1 MSEIRKD
8 GGAFVGYEYKEIDAS
23 GERAA
28 FYLDCYE
35 NFGWVLDERTQEAGP
50 ASKGRLLLKRERKIM
65 NKAEL
70 TRLQRHFE
78 TCVDEIGAL
87 ERSKASNAT
96 IWAIV
101 VGLIG
106 TAFMAGATFAVTH
119 VPPRYVLCTVLAV
132 PGFIGWALP
141 YFLYQKLAAKRAK
154 VVTELVERKYDEI
167 YEICEKGNSLLN

>member
-8 GGAFVGYEYKEIDAS
+8 GRQFVGCEYKEIAAS

-35 NFGWVLDERTQEAGP
+35 SFGWVLDERAQETGA
-50 ASKGRLLLKRERKIM
+50 AKGKLVLKRERKIM
-65 NKAEL
+65 NKMEL

-78 TCVDEIGAL
+78 ACVEEIRAL
-87 ERSKASNAT
+87 EKSKTSNAT

-106 TAFMAGATFAVTH
+106 TAFLAGATFAATH
-119 VPPRYVLCTVLAV
+119 EPPRYVLCAILAL

-141 YFLYQKLAAKRAK
+141 YFIYRKLAARRSK
-154 VVTELVERKYDEI
+154 VVAELVEQKYDEI
-167 YEICEKGNSLLN
+167 YEICEQGNKLLN

>member
-35 NFGWVLDERTQEAGP
+35 NFGWVLDERTQETGP
-50 ASKGRLLLKRERKIM
+50 KGRLLLKRERKIM

-78 TCVDEIGAL
+78 ACVDEIGAL
-87 ERSKASNAT
+87 ERSKTSNAT

-106 TAFMAGATFAVTH
+106 TAFIAGATFAVTH
-119 VPPRYVLCTVLAV
+119 VPPRYALCTVLAV

-141 YFLYQKLAAKRAK
+141 YFLYQKLAAKRTK
-154 VVTELVERKYDEI
+154 VVKELVERKYDEI

>member
-35 NFGWVLDERTQEAGP
+35 SLGWLLDERRQEAIP
-50 ASKGRLLLKRERKIM
+50 ASKGKLLLKRERKIM

-78 TCVDEIGAL
+78 ACMNEIGVL
-87 ERSKASNAT
+87 EQSKTTSAT

-106 TAFMAGATFAVTH
+106 TAFLAGATFAAVH
-119 VPPRYVLCTVLAV
+119 VPPLYVLCAILAV
-132 PGFIGWALP
+132 PGFTGWVLP
-141 YFLYQKLAAKRAK
+141 CFVYRRLVAKRSKIVA
-154 VVTELVERKYDEI
+154 ELVEQKYDEI
-167 YEICEKGNSLLN
+167 YEICEQGNKLLK

>member
-35 NFGWVLDERTQEAGP
+35 NFGWVLDERTQEAVP
-50 ASKGRLLLKRERKIM
+50 TSKGRLLLKRERKIM

-87 ERSKASNAT
+87 ERSKTSNAT

-101 VGLIG
+101 VGSIG
-106 TAFMAGATFAVTH
+106 TAFMAGATFAAVH